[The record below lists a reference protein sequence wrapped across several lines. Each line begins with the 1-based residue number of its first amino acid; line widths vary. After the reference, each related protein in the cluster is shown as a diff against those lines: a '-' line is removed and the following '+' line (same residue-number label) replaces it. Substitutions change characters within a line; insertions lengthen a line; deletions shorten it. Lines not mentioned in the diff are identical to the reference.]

1 MKTADAASLIKRY
14 DRPGPRYTSYPTAVQ
29 FDEHFDEP
37 AYRHRLEM
45 LAGTTD
51 PVSLYVHLPFCA
63 EQCTYCGCTMIVG
76 RTQDLASQYLR
87 YVERELALLADH
99 LGKRRCI
106 VQHHWGGGTPTFL
119 TSGQLAALHATVTR
133 YFDIEKTAEQA
144 IEIDPRVTTGEQ
156 LMVLRSLGFNRLSM
170 GVQDFNP
177 DVQEAIG
184 RRQSAAST
192 RDLFDFARRAGFPS
206 INLDLVYG
214 LPRQTLP
221 GFEKTLASIVAM
233 RPDRV
238 AIYSYAHVPWLRP
251 HQKRIDA
258 SELPDAELKVEL
270 IGAAVDAFGDAGYT
284 AIGMDHFARPD
295 DELAIAARERRLFR
309 NFMGYTNRRAPTMLA
324 AGVSGIGDVA
334 GAYAQNSRK
343 LSSYYRALDD
353 GHFPIERGYALTFD
367 DRLRGHVITELM
379 CNFRVERAVTGR
391 RFDVDFDLYFARELE
406 ELQSPGAA
414 VADGLLEVSPEAL
427 EVTPRGRLFVRNI
440 CMAFDIYLRHSAERP
455 VFSRTI

>member
-1 MKTADAASLIKRY
+1 MKTVDAASLIKRY

-29 FDEHFDEP
+29 FDERFDEP
-37 AYRHRLEM
+37 AYRDRLDR
-45 LAGTTD
+45 LAGTSD

-76 RTQDLASQYLR
+76 RTQDLASQYLH
-87 YVERELALLADH
+87 YLERELALLARH
-99 LGKRRCI
+99 LGKRRRV

-119 TSGQLAALHATVTR
+119 TSAQLAALHATVTR
-133 YFDIEKTAEQA
+133 YFDIDTTAEQA

-170 GVQDFNP
+170 GVQDFDP

-184 RRQSAAST
+184 RRQSAACT

-238 AIYSYAHVPWLRP
+238 AVYSYAHVPWLRP
-251 HQKRIDA
+251 HQRRIDA
-258 SELPDAELKVEL
+258 SELPDAALKVEL

-324 AGVSGIGDVA
+324 AGVSGISDVA

-343 LSSYYRALDD
+343 LSAYYRALES
-353 GHFPIERGYALTFD
+353 GRFAIERGYALTYD
-367 DRLRGHVITELM
+367 DRVRRHVIGELM
-379 CNFRVERAVTGR
+379 CNFRIERAAAGR
-391 RFDVDFDLYFARELE
+391 LFDLDFDRYFARELE
-406 ELQSPGAA
+406 ALQSPGGPC
-414 VADGLLEVSPEAL
+414 ADGLLDISAQAL

-440 CMAFDIYLRHSAERP
+440 CMAFDSYLTAAGERP

>member
-1 MKTADAASLIKRY
+1 
-14 DRPGPRYTSYPTAVQ
+14 
-29 FDEHFDEP
+29 
-37 AYRHRLEM
+37 
-45 LAGTTD
+45 
-51 PVSLYVHLPFCA
+51 
-63 EQCTYCGCTMIVG
+63 
-76 RTQDLASQYLR
+76 
-87 YVERELALLADH
+87 
-99 LGKRRCI
+99 
-106 VQHHWGGGTPTFL
+106 
-119 TSGQLAALHATVTR
+119 
-133 YFDIEKTAEQA
+133 
-144 IEIDPRVTTGEQ
+144 
-156 LMVLRSLGFNRLSM
+156 
-170 GVQDFNP
+170 
-177 DVQEAIG
+177 
-184 RRQSAAST
+184 
-192 RDLFDFARRAGFPS
+192 
-206 INLDLVYG
+206 
-214 LPRQTLP
+214 
-221 GFEKTLASIVAM
+221 
-233 RPDRV
+233 V

-251 HQKRIDA
+251 HQKGIDA

-284 AIGMDHFARPD
+284 AIGMDHFARPN

-427 EVTPRGRLFVRNI
+427 EVTTRGRLFVRNI

>member
-1 MKTADAASLIKRY
+1 MKTVDAASLIKRY

-29 FDEHFDEP
+29 FDDRFDET
-37 AYRHRLEM
+37 AYRQRLEA
-45 LAGTTD
+45 LAGSTD

-76 RTQDLASQYLR
+76 RTEDLAARYLC
-87 YVERELALLADH
+87 YVERELALLAAH
-99 LGKRRCI
+99 LGTRRRI
-106 VQHHWGGGTPTFL
+106 VQHHWGGGTPTYL
-119 TSGQLAALHATVTR
+119 TSAQLATLHEAVTR
-133 YFDIEKTAEQA
+133 HFDIDDTAEQA
-144 IEIDPRVTTGEQ
+144 IEIDPRVTTREQ
-156 LMVLRSLGFNRLSM
+156 LLVLRSLGFNRLSM
-170 GVQDFNP
+170 GVQDFAP
-177 DVQEAIG
+177 DVQKAIG
-184 RRQSAAST
+184 RRQSASAT
-192 RDLFDFARRAGFPS
+192 RDLFDFARAAGFAS

-238 AIYSYAHVPWLRP
+238 AVYSYAHVPWLRP
-251 HQKRIDA
+251 HQRRIDV
-258 SELPDAELKVEL
+258 SDLPDAELKVGL
-270 IGAAVDAFGDAGYT
+270 IGAAVDAFADAGYT

-309 NFMGYTNRRAPTMLA
+309 NFMGYTNRRAPVMLA

-343 LSSYYRALDD
+343 LSSYYKALDCER
-353 GHFPIERGYALTFD
+353 FAIERGYALTFD
-367 DRLRGHVITELM
+367 DRVRRHVIGELM
-379 CNFRVERAVTGR
+379 CNFRVERAATGR
-391 RFDVDFDLYFARELE
+391 LFDVDFDCYFARELE
-406 ELQSPGAA
+406 ALQSPGGPC
-414 VADGLLEVSPEAL
+414 ADGLLDISAQAL

-440 CMAFDIYLRHSAERP
+440 CMAFDRYLSESAERR